1 MQISFSKQAGRIPV
15 TVMHLKGNLDASNYT
30 DIIAKAQEI
39 YNEGTRDLL
48 IDLSKVPYISSAGLM
63 SLHAVVLI
71 FAGKSVLSKETNRPS
86 FRSIDPQRDKAGL
99 QHVKLLSPQIAVE
112 QVLDVVG
119 LKQFLDIHTDLET
132 AIQSF

>member
-15 TVMHLKGNLDASNYT
+15 TVIHLMGNLDSSNYT
-30 DIIAKAQEI
+30 DLIAKAQET
-39 YNEGTRDLL
+39 YDEGTRDLL

-71 FAGKSVLSKETNRPS
+71 FAGKSMQSKEANRPS
-86 FRSIDPQRDKAGL
+86 FRSIDPQRDSAGL
-99 QHVKLLSPQIAVE
+99 QHVKLLSPQTAVE

-119 LKQFLDIHTDLET
+119 LKQFFDIHTDLET

>member
-1 MQISFSKQAGRIPV
+1 MQISFSKQEGRIPV
-15 TVMHLKGNLDASNYT
+15 TVMHLTGNLDASNYT

>member
-1 MQISFSKQAGRIPV
+1 MQISFSKQEGRIPV
-15 TVMHLKGNLDASNYT
+15 TVMQLTGNLDASNYT
-30 DIIAKAQEI
+30 DVIAKAQET
-39 YNEGTRDLL
+39 YDEGTRDLL
-48 IDLSKVPYISSAGLM
+48 IDLSQVPYISSAGLM

-71 FAGKSVLSKETNRPS
+71 FAGKSVHSKETNRPS
-86 FRSIDPQRDKAGL
+86 FRSIDPQRDSAGL

-119 LKQFLDIHTDLET
+119 LKQFLDIHTNLET